1 MSKQIEFLSWLTGST
16 VRYVA
21 SSAVRRVQAQRLA
34 DTFGE
39 FVLRLRRAG
48 LLFVAAVG
56 GLLALSVGS
65 HPLGLLIWLIALPL
79 TVFGSLLSM
88 LWPTRRFSK
97 RKSRDLASA
106 DAFGSTRAW
115 LVRARGEIPL
125 ASRAAFDLVVDRVS
139 SIESLADPGYD
150 FLVVSEARRLISQHL
165 PRLVQSF
172 LALPP
177 GDRTVA
183 RTEALTEGLAA
194 IAEELVEL
202 RERLLASRSDRFEI
216 ERQFIQNRY
225 PRRNGL
231 AGV

>member
-1 MSKQIEFLSWLTGST
+1 MSKQMEFLSWLAGST

-21 SSAVRRVQAQRLA
+21 SSAVRRVQARRLA
-34 DTFGE
+34 DTFEE

-56 GLLALSVGS
+56 GLLAVSLGS

-97 RKSRDLASA
+97 RKSGDPASA
-106 DAFGSTRAW
+106 DAFESTRAW
-115 LVRARGEIPL
+115 LVRARDEIPL

-139 SIESLADPGYD
+139 SIESLADPGHD
-150 FLVVSEARRLISQHL
+150 LLVVSEARRLISQHL

-177 GDRTVA
+177 GDRTDA

-225 PRRNGL
+225 PRRNDL